1 MKTLSLT
8 EDVPLNAPKSP
19 PDVVSEELSHS
30 NEMVALPS
38 RGDPVVQT
46 LSPEDRQARAAWTA
60 IAQPG
65 EPVVGQVIEHF
76 GVREALERVKFLAAK
91 LPEIDDMMIRTVFQ
105 PVQMPASV
113 AQIEG
118 WALRLRELNLEMEYQ
133 LLSRDGGALVVP
145 GDAAWPGIV
154 DSLGA
159 VAPLA
164 LWVRGNPQALQA
176 LASEG
181 AVALVGARCATHYGT
196 DIAQEIAYELSERG
210 IWVISGGAYGIDAAA
225 HRGALASSGKTISVQ
240 AGGLGNLYP
249 AMNARL
255 FSQIQ
260 QTGAIV
266 SEAPPSQ
273 RPAKH
278 LFLTRNRIISA
289 LSQVVVVVEAG
300 ERSGAMS
307 TANHGAEQGRQVAAV
322 PGPVSSTASVGCHRL
337 IREGAAL
344 VTNAAEIMELMFP
357 LNVAGQSLFGVGG
370 SAGKG
375 ISGVVSVSPQ
385 RDSTGQI
392 PAPSLFAG
400 LSSDGVKVIDVL
412 SKTAW
417 KSLEQVSRAAG
428 LGTRTVQSELG
439 LMELDGKVET
449 RKGRYRL
456 RSKATA
462 R

>member
-1 MKTLSLT
+1 METLSLT
-8 EDVPLNAPKSP
+8 EELPTDTQTDTPDDVPQESSNLPKDETQSSADSATAGP
-19 PDVVSEELSHS
+19 
-30 NEMVALPS
+30 
-38 RGDPVVQT
+38 
-46 LSPEDRQARAAWTA
+46 SPEERRARAIWTA

-65 EPVVGQVIEHF
+65 EPVVGQVIGHF
-76 GVREALERVKFLAAK
+76 GVMEALERVKFLAAK
-91 LPEIDDMMIRTVFQ
+91 LPEIDDMIIRTVFQ
-105 PVQMPASV
+105 PARLPASV
-113 AQIEG
+113 AQVEG
-118 WALRLRELNLEMEYQ
+118 WAMRLRELNLEMEYQ
-133 LLSRDGGALVVP
+133 LLSRDGGTLVVP
-145 GDAAWPGIV
+145 GDAAWPMMA
-154 DSLGA
+154 DDLGM

-164 LWVRGNPQALQA
+164 LWVRGNPRALQA
-176 LASEG
+176 LAPEG

-196 DIAQEIAYELSERG
+196 DIAQEIAYELGERG

-225 HRGALASSGKTISVQ
+225 HQGALASRGKTISVQ
-240 AGGLGNLYP
+240 AGGLGELYP

-322 PGPVSSTASVGCHRL
+322 PGPVTSAASIGCHRL

-344 VTNAAEIMELMFP
+344 VTSAEEILELMFP
-357 LNVAGQSLFGVGG
+357 LNAVKQNVHGG
-370 SAGKG
+370 GAAAAEPPRNSA
-375 ISGVVSVSPQ
+375 
-385 RDSTGQI
+385 GQI

-400 LSSDGVKVIDVL
+400 LSSDGVKVIDSL

-417 KSLEQVSRAAG
+417 KSLEQVARGAG

-449 RKGRYRL
+449 RNGRYRL
-456 RSKATA
+456 GAAALA

>member
-1 MKTLSLT
+1 METLSLT
-8 EDVPLNAPKSP
+8 EELPTDTQKGTPDDVPG
-19 PDVVSEELSHS
+19 ELS
-30 NEMVALPS
+30 NLPKDETQS
-38 RGDPVVQT
+38 SADSATAGP
-46 LSPEDRQARAAWTA
+46 SPEERRARAIWTA

-65 EPVVGQVIEHF
+65 EPVVGQVIGHF
-76 GVREALERVKFLAAK
+76 GVMEALERVKFLAAK
-91 LPEIDDMMIRTVFQ
+91 LPEIDDMIIRTVFQ
-105 PVQMPASV
+105 PARLPASV
-113 AQIEG
+113 AQVEG
-118 WALRLRELNLEMEYQ
+118 WAMRLRELNLEMEYQ
-133 LLSRDGGALVVP
+133 LLSRDGGTLVVP
-145 GDAAWPGIV
+145 GDAAWPMMA
-154 DSLGA
+154 DDLGM

-164 LWVRGNPQALQA
+164 LWVRGNPRALQA
-176 LASEG
+176 LAPEG

-196 DIAQEIAYELSERG
+196 DIAQEIAYELGERG

-225 HRGALASSGKTISVQ
+225 HQGALASRGKTISVQ
-240 AGGLGNLYP
+240 AGGLGELYP
-249 AMNARL
+249 GMNARL

-322 PGPVSSTASVGCHRL
+322 PGPVTSAASIGCHRL

-344 VTNAAEIMELMFP
+344 VTNAEEILELMFP
-357 LNVAGQSLFGVGG
+357 LNAVKQNVHGG
-370 SAGKG
+370 GAAASA
-375 ISGVVSVSPQ
+375 PQ
-385 RDSTGQI
+385 RNSAGQI

-400 LSSDGVKVIDVL
+400 LSSDGVKVIDSL

-417 KSLEQVSRAAG
+417 KSLEQVARGAG

-449 RKGRYRL
+449 RNGRYRL
-456 RSKATA
+456 GAAALA

>member
-1 MKTLSLT
+1 MNERKPMETLSLT
-8 EDVPLNAPKSP
+8 EDLPTDAEQGTSDEVP
-19 PDVVSEELSHS
+19 EELS
-30 NEMVALPS
+30 NLPEGGIES
-38 RGDPVVQT
+38 SADSPRSGP
-46 LSPEDRQARAAWTA
+46 SPEERQARAIWTA

-65 EPVVGQVIEHF
+65 ELIVGQVIGHF
-76 GVREALERVKFLAAK
+76 GVMEALERVKFLADR
-91 LPEIDDMMIRTVFQ
+91 LPETDDMMIRTVLQ
-105 PVQMPASV
+105 PVKLPASV

-118 WALRLRELNLEMEYQ
+118 WAMRLRELNLEMEYQ
-133 LLSRDGGALVVP
+133 LLSRDGGTLVVP
-145 GDAAWPGIV
+145 GDATWPVMV
-154 DSLGA
+154 DDLGA

-164 LWVRGNPQALQA
+164 LWVRGDPQALQA
-176 LASEG
+176 LAPEG

-196 DIAQEIAYELSERG
+196 DMAQEIAYELGERG

-225 HRGALASSGKTISVQ
+225 HQGALASRGKTISVQ
-240 AGGLGNLYP
+240 AGGLGELYP

-322 PGPVSSTASVGCHRL
+322 PGPVTSAASAGCHRL

-357 LNVAGQSLFGVGG
+357 LHAQEQNVFGGE
-370 SAGKG
+370 ATAA
-375 ISGVVSVSPQ
+375 SPQ
-385 RDSTGQI
+385 RNSAGQI

-400 LSSDGVKVIDVL
+400 LSSDGVKVVDSL

-417 KSLEQVSRAAG
+417 KSLEQVARGAG

-449 RKGRYRL
+449 RDGRYRL
-456 RSKATA
+456 GTRTLA

>member
-1 MKTLSLT
+1 METLSLT
-8 EDVPLNAPKSP
+8 EELPTDTQTDTLDDVPEEQSNLPKDGTPSSVDSATAGP
-19 PDVVSEELSHS
+19 SSEE
-30 NEMVALPS
+30 
-38 RGDPVVQT
+38 
-46 LSPEDRQARAAWTA
+46 RQARAIWTA

-65 EPVVGQVIEHF
+65 EPVVGQVIGHF
-76 GVREALERVKFLAAK
+76 GVMEALERVKFLAAK
-91 LPEIDDMMIRTVFQ
+91 LPEIDDMIIRTVFQ
-105 PVQMPASV
+105 PARLPASV
-113 AQIEG
+113 AQIAG
-118 WALRLRELNLEMEYQ
+118 WAMRLRELNLEMEYQ
-133 LLSRDGGALVVP
+133 LLSRDGGTLVVP
-145 GDAAWPGIV
+145 GDAAWPVMV
-154 DSLGA
+154 DNLGM

-164 LWVRGNPQALQA
+164 LWVRGNPRALQA
-176 LASEG
+176 LAPEG

-196 DIAQEIAYELSERG
+196 DMAQEIAYELGERG

-225 HRGALASSGKTISVQ
+225 HQGALASRGKTISVQ
-240 AGGLGNLYP
+240 AGGLGELYP

-322 PGPVSSTASVGCHRL
+322 PGPVTSAASTGCHRL

-344 VTNAAEIMELMFP
+344 VTNAEEILELMFP
-357 LNVAGQSLFGVGG
+357 LNTVEQNVHGG
-370 SAGKG
+370 GAAAAEPPRNSA
-375 ISGVVSVSPQ
+375 
-385 RDSTGQI
+385 GQI

-400 LSSDGVKVIDVL
+400 LSSDGVKVIDSL

-417 KSLEQVSRAAG
+417 KSLEQVARGAG

-449 RKGRYRL
+449 RNGRYRL
-456 RSKATA
+456 GA
-462 R
+462 RALAR

>member
-1 MKTLSLT
+1 METLSLT
-8 EDVPLNAPKSP
+8 EELPTDPQKGTPDDVPQESSNLPKDGTPSSVDSATAGP
-19 PDVVSEELSHS
+19 SSEE
-30 NEMVALPS
+30 
-38 RGDPVVQT
+38 
-46 LSPEDRQARAAWTA
+46 RQARAIWTA

-65 EPVVGQVIEHF
+65 EPIVGQVIGHF
-76 GVREALERVKFLAAK
+76 GVMEALERVKFLAAK
-91 LPEIDDMMIRTVFQ
+91 LPEIDDMIIRTVFQ
-105 PVQMPASV
+105 PARLPASV
-113 AQIEG
+113 AQVEG
-118 WALRLRELNLEMEYQ
+118 WAMRLRELNLEMEYQ
-133 LLSRDGGALVVP
+133 LLSRDGGTLVVP
-145 GDAAWPGIV
+145 GDAAWPV
-154 DSLGA
+154 MADDLGM

-164 LWVRGNPQALQA
+164 LWVRGNPRALQA
-176 LASEG
+176 LAPEG

-196 DIAQEIAYELSERG
+196 DMAQEIAYELGERG

-225 HRGALASSGKTISVQ
+225 HQGALASRGNTISVQ
-240 AGGLGNLYP
+240 AGGLGELYP

-322 PGPVSSTASVGCHRL
+322 PGPVTSAASIGCHRL

-344 VTNAAEIMELMFP
+344 VTSAEEILELMFP
-357 LNVAGQSLFGVGG
+357 LNAVEQNVHGG
-370 SAGKG
+370 GAAASA
-375 ISGVVSVSPQ
+375 PQ
-385 RDSTGQI
+385 RNSAGQI

-400 LSSDGVKVIDVL
+400 LSSDGVKVIDSL

-417 KSLEQVSRAAG
+417 KSLEQVARGAG

-449 RKGRYRL
+449 RNGRYRL
-456 RSKATA
+456 GAAALA

>member
-1 MKTLSLT
+1 METLSLT
-8 EDVPLNAPKSP
+8 EELPTDTETEEPDNVP
-19 PDVVSEELSHS
+19 EELSNPPTGTTVS
-30 NEMVALPS
+30 SANPTASEPN
-38 RGDPVVQT
+38 
-46 LSPEDRQARAAWTA
+46 PEERRARAIWTA

-65 EPVVGQVIEHF
+65 EPVVGQVIGHF
-76 GVREALERVKFLAAK
+76 GVMEALERVKYLADR
-91 LPEIDDMMIRTVFQ
+91 LVQIDDMMIRTVFQ
-105 PVQMPASV
+105 PVQLPASV

-118 WALRLRELNLEMEYQ
+118 WSMRLRELNLEMEYQ
-133 LLSRDGGALVVP
+133 LLSRENGTLVVP
-145 GDAAWPGIV
+145 GDAAWPAVV
-154 DSLGA
+154 DNLGM

-164 LWVRGNPQALQA
+164 LWVRGNPRALGA

-196 DIAQEIAYELSERG
+196 DIAQEIAYELGERG
-210 IWVISGGAYGIDAAA
+210 IWVISGGAYGIDTAA
-225 HRGALASSGKTISVQ
+225 HQGALASRGKTISVQ

-266 SEAPPSQ
+266 SESPPSQ

-278 LFLTRNRIISA
+278 LFLTRNRLISA

-300 ERSGAMS
+300 QRSGAMS

-322 PGPVSSTASVGCHRL
+322 PGPVTSTASIGCHRL

-344 VTNAAEIMELMFP
+344 VTNAEEIMELMFP
-357 LNVAGQSLFGVGG
+357 LNAQDQKVFGAGVAANT
-370 SAGKG
+370 AGTG
-375 ISGVVSVSPQ
+375 AAAASQRNSG
-385 RDSTGQI
+385 GQI

-400 LSSDGVKVIDVL
+400 LTSDGVKVIDSL

-417 KSLEQVSRAAG
+417 KSIEQVARGAG

-439 LMELDGKVET
+439 LMELDGRVET
-449 RKGRYRL
+449 RNGRYRL
-456 RSKATA
+456 GSKAHA

>member
-1 MKTLSLT
+1 METLSLT
-8 EDVPLNAPKSP
+8 EELLIDTQKDTPDDVP
-19 PDVVSEELSHS
+19 EELS
-30 NEMVALPS
+30 NLPKDGTPS
-38 RGDPVVQT
+38 SVDSATSGP
-46 LSPEDRQARAAWTA
+46 SSEERQARAIWTA

-65 EPVVGQVIEHF
+65 EPVVGQVIGHF
-76 GVREALERVKFLAAK
+76 GVMEALERVKFLADR
-91 LPEIDDMMIRTVFQ
+91 LPEIDDMIIRTVFQ
-105 PVQMPASV
+105 PARLPASV

-118 WALRLRELNLEMEYQ
+118 WAMRLRELNLEMEYQ
-133 LLSRDGGALVVP
+133 LLSRDGGTLVVP
-145 GDAAWPGIV
+145 GDAAWPMMA
-154 DSLGA
+154 DDLGM

-164 LWVRGNPQALQA
+164 LWVRGNPRALQA
-176 LASEG
+176 LAPEG

-196 DIAQEIAYELSERG
+196 DMAQEIAYELGERG

-225 HRGALASSGKTISVQ
+225 HQGALASRGKTISVQ
-240 AGGLGNLYP
+240 AGGLGELYP

-322 PGPVSSTASVGCHRL
+322 PGPVTSAASTGCHRL

-344 VTNAAEIMELMFP
+344 VTKAEEIMELMFP
-357 LNVAGQSLFGVGG
+357 LNAVEQNMHSGDAAA
-370 SAGKG
+370 SAPHRN
-375 ISGVVSVSPQ
+375 SA
-385 RDSTGQI
+385 GQI
-392 PAPSLFAG
+392 PPPSLFAG
-400 LSSDGVKVIDVL
+400 LSSDGVKVIDSL

-417 KSLEQVSRAAG
+417 KSLEQVARGAG

-449 RKGRYRL
+449 RNGRYRL
-456 RSKATA
+456 GAAALA

>member
-1 MKTLSLT
+1 METLSLT
-8 EDVPLNAPKSP
+8 EELPTDTQTDTLDDVPEEQSNLPKDGTQSSADSATAGP
-19 PDVVSEELSHS
+19 
-30 NEMVALPS
+30 
-38 RGDPVVQT
+38 
-46 LSPEDRQARAAWTA
+46 SPEERRARAIWTA

-65 EPVVGQVIEHF
+65 EPVVGQVIGHF
-76 GVREALERVKFLAAK
+76 GVMEALERVKFLAAK
-91 LPEIDDMMIRTVFQ
+91 LPEIDDMIIRTVFQ
-105 PVQMPASV
+105 PARLPASV
-113 AQIEG
+113 AQVEG
-118 WALRLRELNLEMEYQ
+118 WAMRLRELNLEMEYQ
-133 LLSRDGGALVVP
+133 LLSRDGGTLVVP
-145 GDAAWPGIV
+145 GDAAWPMMA
-154 DSLGA
+154 DDLGM

-164 LWVRGNPQALQA
+164 LWVRGNPRALQA
-176 LASEG
+176 LAPEG

-196 DIAQEIAYELSERG
+196 DIAQEIAYELGERG

-225 HRGALASSGKTISVQ
+225 HQGALASRGKTISVQ
-240 AGGLGNLYP
+240 AGGLGELYP

-322 PGPVSSTASVGCHRL
+322 PGPVTSAASIGCHRL

-344 VTNAAEIMELMFP
+344 VTNAEEILELMFP
-357 LNVAGQSLFGVGG
+357 LNAVKQNVHGG
-370 SAGKG
+370 GAAAAEPPRNSA
-375 ISGVVSVSPQ
+375 
-385 RDSTGQI
+385 GQI

-400 LSSDGVKVIDVL
+400 LSSDGVKVIDSL

-417 KSLEQVSRAAG
+417 KSLEQVARGAG

-449 RKGRYRL
+449 RNGRYRL
-456 RSKATA
+456 GAAALA

>member
-1 MKTLSLT
+1 METLSLT
-8 EDVPLNAPKSP
+8 EELPTDTEKDTPDDVPEEPSNLPKDGTPSSVDLATSGP
-19 PDVVSEELSHS
+19 SSEE
-30 NEMVALPS
+30 
-38 RGDPVVQT
+38 
-46 LSPEDRQARAAWTA
+46 RQARAIWTA

-65 EPVVGQVIEHF
+65 EPVVGQVIGHF
-76 GVREALERVKFLAAK
+76 GVMEALERVKFLAAK
-91 LPEIDDMMIRTVFQ
+91 MPEIDDMMIRTVFQ
-105 PVQMPASV
+105 PARLPASV

-118 WALRLRELNLEMEYQ
+118 WAMRLRELNLEMEYQ
-133 LLSRDGGALVVP
+133 LLSRDGGTLVVP
-145 GDAAWPGIV
+145 GDAAWPV
-154 DSLGA
+154 MANDLGM

-164 LWVRGNPQALQA
+164 LWVRGNPRALQA
-176 LASEG
+176 LAPEG

-196 DIAQEIAYELSERG
+196 DIAQEIAYELGERG

-225 HRGALASSGKTISVQ
+225 HQGALASRGKTISVQ
-240 AGGLGNLYP
+240 AGGLGELYP

-322 PGPVSSTASVGCHRL
+322 PGPVTSAASIGCHRL

-344 VTNAAEIMELMFP
+344 VTNAEEIMELMFP
-357 LNVAGQSLFGVGG
+357 LNAVEQNVHGG
-370 SAGKG
+370 GAAAAE
-375 ISGVVSVSPQ
+375 PQ
-385 RDSTGQI
+385 RNSAGQI

-400 LSSDGVKVIDVL
+400 LSSDGVKVIDSL

-417 KSLEQVSRAAG
+417 KSLEQVARAAG

-449 RKGRYRL
+449 RNGRYRL
-456 RSKATA
+456 GVAALA

>member
-1 MKTLSLT
+1 METLSHT
-8 EDVPLNAPKSP
+8 EELPTDTQTDTPDDVP
-19 PDVVSEELSHS
+19 EELS
-30 NEMVALPS
+30 NLPKDGTPS
-38 RGDPVVQT
+38 SVDSAASGP
-46 LSPEDRQARAAWTA
+46 SSEERQARAIWTA

-65 EPVVGQVIEHF
+65 EPIVGQVIGHF
-76 GVREALERVKFLAAK
+76 GVMEALERVKFLAAK
-91 LPEIDDMMIRTVFQ
+91 LPEIDDMIIRTVFQ
-105 PVQMPASV
+105 PARLPASV

-118 WALRLRELNLEMEYQ
+118 WAMRLRELNLEMEYQ
-133 LLSRDGGALVVP
+133 LLSRDGGTLVVP
-145 GDAAWPGIV
+145 GDAAWPVMV
-154 DSLGA
+154 DNLGM

-164 LWVRGNPQALQA
+164 LWVRGNPRALQA
-176 LASEG
+176 LAPEG

-196 DIAQEIAYELSERG
+196 DMAQEIAYELGERG

-225 HRGALASSGKTISVQ
+225 HQGALASRGKTISVQ
-240 AGGLGNLYP
+240 AGGLGELYP

-322 PGPVSSTASVGCHRL
+322 PGPVTSAASIGCHRL

-344 VTNAAEIMELMFP
+344 VTNAEEILELMFP
-357 LNVAGQSLFGVGG
+357 LNAVKQNVHGG
-370 SAGKG
+370 GAAASA
-375 ISGVVSVSPQ
+375 PQ
-385 RDSTGQI
+385 RNSAGQI

-400 LSSDGVKVIDVL
+400 LSSDGVKVIDSL

-417 KSLEQVSRAAG
+417 KSLEQVARGAG

-449 RKGRYRL
+449 RNGRYRL
-456 RSKATA
+456 GAAALA

>member
-1 MKTLSLT
+1 METLSLT
-8 EDVPLNAPKSP
+8 EELPTDPQKGTPDDVPG
-19 PDVVSEELSHS
+19 ELS
-30 NEMVALPS
+30 NLPKDETQS
-38 RGDPVVQT
+38 SADSATAGP
-46 LSPEDRQARAAWTA
+46 SPEERRARAIWTA

-65 EPVVGQVIEHF
+65 EPVVGQVIGHF
-76 GVREALERVKFLAAK
+76 GVMEALERVKFLAAK
-91 LPEIDDMMIRTVFQ
+91 LPEIDDMIIRTVFQ
-105 PVQMPASV
+105 PARLPASV
-113 AQIEG
+113 AQVEG
-118 WALRLRELNLEMEYQ
+118 WAMRLRELNLEMEYQ
-133 LLSRDGGALVVP
+133 LLSRDGGTLVVP
-145 GDAAWPGIV
+145 GDAAWPMMA
-154 DSLGA
+154 DDLGM

-164 LWVRGNPQALQA
+164 LWVRGNPRALQA
-176 LASEG
+176 LAPEG

-196 DIAQEIAYELSERG
+196 DIAQEIAYELGERG

-225 HRGALASSGKTISVQ
+225 HQGALASRGKTISVQ
-240 AGGLGNLYP
+240 AGGLGELYP

-322 PGPVSSTASVGCHRL
+322 PGPVTSAASIGCHRL

-344 VTNAAEIMELMFP
+344 VTSAEEILELMFP
-357 LNVAGQSLFGVGG
+357 LNAVKQNVHGG
-370 SAGKG
+370 GAAAAEPPRNSA
-375 ISGVVSVSPQ
+375 
-385 RDSTGQI
+385 GQI

-400 LSSDGVKVIDVL
+400 LSSDGVKVIDSL

-417 KSLEQVSRAAG
+417 KSLEQVARGAG

-449 RKGRYRL
+449 RNGRYRL
-456 RSKATA
+456 GATA
-462 R
+462 LAR

>member
-1 MKTLSLT
+1 METLSLT
-8 EDVPLNAPKSP
+8 EELPTDTETEAPDNVP
-19 PDVVSEELSHS
+19 EELSNPPTGATVS
-30 NEMVALPS
+30 SANPATS
-38 RGDPVVQT
+38 GS
-46 LSPEDRQARAAWTA
+46 SPEERRARAIWTA

-65 EPVVGQVIEHF
+65 EPIVGQVIGHF
-76 GVREALERVKFLAAK
+76 GVMEALERVKFLADR

-105 PVQMPASV
+105 PVKLPASV

-118 WALRLRELNLEMEYQ
+118 WAMRLRELNLEMEYQ
-133 LLSRDGGALVVP
+133 LLSRDGGTLVVP
-145 GDAAWPGIV
+145 GDAAWPVMV
-154 DSLGA
+154 DNLGM

-164 LWVRGNPQALQA
+164 LWVRGNPRALQA
-176 LASEG
+176 LAPEG

-196 DIAQEIAYELSERG
+196 DMAQEIAYELGERG

-225 HRGALASSGKTISVQ
+225 HQGALASRGKTISVQ
-240 AGGLGNLYP
+240 AGGLGELYP

-322 PGPVSSTASVGCHRL
+322 PGPVTSAASIGCHRL

-344 VTNAAEIMELMFP
+344 VTNAEEILELMFP
-357 LNVAGQSLFGVGG
+357 LNAVKQNVHGG
-370 SAGKG
+370 GAAASA
-375 ISGVVSVSPQ
+375 PQ
-385 RDSTGQI
+385 RNSAGQI

-400 LSSDGVKVIDVL
+400 LSSDGVKVIDSL

-417 KSLEQVSRAAG
+417 KSLEQVARGAG

-449 RKGRYRL
+449 RNGRYRL
-456 RSKATA
+456 GAAALA

>member
-1 MKTLSLT
+1 MERLSLT
-8 EDVPLNAPKSP
+8 EELLIDTQKDTPDDVP
-19 PDVVSEELSHS
+19 EELS
-30 NEMVALPS
+30 NLPKDGTPS
-38 RGDPVVQT
+38 SVDSATSGP
-46 LSPEDRQARAAWTA
+46 SSEERQARAIWTA

-65 EPVVGQVIEHF
+65 EPVVGQVIGHF
-76 GVREALERVKFLAAK
+76 GVMEALERVKFLADR
-91 LPEIDDMMIRTVFQ
+91 LPEIDDMIIRTVFQ
-105 PVQMPASV
+105 PARLPASV

-118 WALRLRELNLEMEYQ
+118 WAMRLRELNLEMEYQ
-133 LLSRDGGALVVP
+133 LLSRDGGTLVVP
-145 GDAAWPGIV
+145 GDAAWPMMA
-154 DSLGA
+154 DDLGM

-164 LWVRGNPQALQA
+164 LWVRGNPRALQA
-176 LASEG
+176 LAPEG

-196 DIAQEIAYELSERG
+196 DMAQEIAYELGERG

-225 HRGALASSGKTISVQ
+225 HQGALASRGKTISVQ
-240 AGGLGNLYP
+240 AGGLGELYP

-322 PGPVSSTASVGCHRL
+322 PGPVTSAASTGCHRL

-344 VTNAAEIMELMFP
+344 VTNAEEILELMFP
-357 LNVAGQSLFGVGG
+357 LNAVEQNVFGAGVAANKSVVGAAA
-370 SAGKG
+370 SA
-375 ISGVVSVSPQ
+375 PQ
-385 RDSTGQI
+385 RNSAGQI
-392 PAPSLFAG
+392 PPPSLFAG
-400 LSSDGVKVIDVL
+400 LSSDGVKVIDSL

-417 KSLEQVSRAAG
+417 KSLEQVARGAG

-449 RKGRYRL
+449 CNGRYRL
-456 RSKATA
+456 GAAALA

>member
-1 MKTLSLT
+1 METLSLT
-8 EDVPLNAPKSP
+8 EELPTDTQTDTPDDVPQESSNLPKDETQSSADSATAGP
-19 PDVVSEELSHS
+19 
-30 NEMVALPS
+30 
-38 RGDPVVQT
+38 
-46 LSPEDRQARAAWTA
+46 SPEERRARAIWTA

-65 EPVVGQVIEHF
+65 EPVVGQVIGHF
-76 GVREALERVKFLAAK
+76 GVMEALERVKFLAAK
-91 LPEIDDMMIRTVFQ
+91 LPEIDDMIIRTVFQ
-105 PVQMPASV
+105 PARLPASV
-113 AQIEG
+113 AQVEG
-118 WALRLRELNLEMEYQ
+118 WAMRLRELNLEMEYQ
-133 LLSRDGGALVVP
+133 LLSRDGGTLVVP
-145 GDAAWPGIV
+145 GDAAWPMMA
-154 DSLGA
+154 DDLGM

-164 LWVRGNPQALQA
+164 LWVRGNPRALQA
-176 LASEG
+176 LAPEG

-196 DIAQEIAYELSERG
+196 DIAQEIAYELGERG

-225 HRGALASSGKTISVQ
+225 HQGALASRGKTISVQ
-240 AGGLGNLYP
+240 AGGLGELYP
-249 AMNARL
+249 AMNVRL

-322 PGPVSSTASVGCHRL
+322 PGPVTSAASIGCHRL

-344 VTNAAEIMELMFP
+344 VTSAEEILELMFP
-357 LNVAGQSLFGVGG
+357 LNAVKQNVHGG
-370 SAGKG
+370 GAAAAEPPRNSA
-375 ISGVVSVSPQ
+375 
-385 RDSTGQI
+385 GQI

-400 LSSDGVKVIDVL
+400 LSSDGVKVIDSL

-417 KSLEQVSRAAG
+417 KSLEQVARGAG

-449 RKGRYRL
+449 RNGRYRL
-456 RSKATA
+456 GAAALA

>member
-1 MKTLSLT
+1 METLSLT
-8 EDVPLNAPKSP
+8 EELPTDTQTDTPDDAP
-19 PDVVSEELSHS
+19 EELS
-30 NEMVALPS
+30 NLPKDGTPS
-38 RGDPVVQT
+38 SVDSVTAGP
-46 LSPEDRQARAAWTA
+46 SSEERQARAIWTA

-65 EPVVGQVIEHF
+65 EPVVGQVIGHF
-76 GVREALERVKFLAAK
+76 GVMEALERVKFLAAK
-91 LPEIDDMMIRTVFQ
+91 LPEIDDMIIRTVFQ
-105 PVQMPASV
+105 PARLPASV
-113 AQIEG
+113 AQVEG
-118 WALRLRELNLEMEYQ
+118 WAMRLRELNLEMEYQ
-133 LLSRDGGALVVP
+133 LLSRDGGTLVVP
-145 GDAAWPGIV
+145 GDAAWPMMA
-154 DSLGA
+154 DDLGM

-164 LWVRGNPQALQA
+164 LWVRGNPRALQA
-176 LASEG
+176 LAPEG

-196 DIAQEIAYELSERG
+196 DIAQEIAYELGERG

-225 HRGALASSGKTISVQ
+225 HQGALASRGKTISVQ
-240 AGGLGNLYP
+240 AGGLGELYP

-322 PGPVSSTASVGCHRL
+322 PGPVTSAASIGCHRL

-344 VTNAAEIMELMFP
+344 VTNAEEILELMFP
-357 LNVAGQSLFGVGG
+357 LNAVKQNVHGG
-370 SAGKG
+370 GAAAAEPPRNSA
-375 ISGVVSVSPQ
+375 
-385 RDSTGQI
+385 GQI

-400 LSSDGVKVIDVL
+400 LSSDGVKVIDSL

-417 KSLEQVSRAAG
+417 KSLEQVARGAG

-449 RKGRYRL
+449 RNGRYRL
-456 RSKATA
+456 GAAALA

>member
-1 MKTLSLT
+1 METLSLT
-8 EDVPLNAPKSP
+8 EELPTDTQTDTPDDVPQESSNLPKDETQSSADSATAGP
-19 PDVVSEELSHS
+19 
-30 NEMVALPS
+30 
-38 RGDPVVQT
+38 
-46 LSPEDRQARAAWTA
+46 SPEERRARAIWTA

-65 EPVVGQVIEHF
+65 EPVVGQVIGHF
-76 GVREALERVKFLAAK
+76 GVMEALERVKFLAAK
-91 LPEIDDMMIRTVFQ
+91 LPEIDDMIIRTVFQ
-105 PVQMPASV
+105 PARLPASV
-113 AQIEG
+113 AQVEG
-118 WALRLRELNLEMEYQ
+118 WAMRLRELNLEMEYQ
-133 LLSRDGGALVVP
+133 LLSRDGGTLVVP
-145 GDAAWPGIV
+145 GDAAWPMMA
-154 DSLGA
+154 DDLGM

-164 LWVRGNPQALQA
+164 LWVRGNPRALQA
-176 LASEG
+176 LAPEG

-196 DIAQEIAYELSERG
+196 DIAQEIAYELGERG

-225 HRGALASSGKTISVQ
+225 HQGALASRGKTISVQ
-240 AGGLGNLYP
+240 AGGLGELYP

-322 PGPVSSTASVGCHRL
+322 PGPVTSAASIGCHRL

-344 VTNAAEIMELMFP
+344 VTNAEEILELMFP
-357 LNVAGQSLFGVGG
+357 LNAVKQNVHGG
-370 SAGKG
+370 GAAAAEPPRNSA
-375 ISGVVSVSPQ
+375 
-385 RDSTGQI
+385 GQI

-400 LSSDGVKVIDVL
+400 LSSDGVKVIDSL

-417 KSLEQVSRAAG
+417 KSLEQVARGAG

-449 RKGRYRL
+449 RNGRYRL
-456 RSKATA
+456 GAAALA

>member
-1 MKTLSLT
+1 METLSLT
-8 EDVPLNAPKSP
+8 EELLIDTQKDTPDDVR
-19 PDVVSEELSHS
+19 EELS
-30 NEMVALPS
+30 NLPKDATPS
-38 RGDPVVQT
+38 SADSATGGP
-46 LSPEDRQARAAWTA
+46 SSEERQARAIWTA

-65 EPVVGQVIEHF
+65 EPVVGQVIGHF
-76 GVREALERVKFLAAK
+76 GVMEALERVKFLAAK
-91 LPEIDDMMIRTVFQ
+91 LPKIDDMIIRTVFQ
-105 PVQMPASV
+105 PVKLPASV

-118 WALRLRELNLEMEYQ
+118 WAMRLRELNLEMEYQ
-133 LLSRDGGALVVP
+133 LLSRDGGTLVVP
-145 GDAAWPGIV
+145 GDAAWPV
-154 DSLGA
+154 MADDLGM

-176 LASEG
+176 LAPEG

-196 DIAQEIAYELSERG
+196 DMAQEIAYELGERG

-225 HRGALASSGKTISVQ
+225 HQGALASRGKTISVQ
-240 AGGLGNLYP
+240 AGGLGELYP

-322 PGPVSSTASVGCHRL
+322 PGPVTSAASIGCHRL

-344 VTNAAEIMELMFP
+344 VTNAEEILELMFP
-357 LNVAGQSLFGVGG
+357 LNAVEQNMHSGDAAAAEPLRN
-370 SAGKG
+370 SA
-375 ISGVVSVSPQ
+375 
-385 RDSTGQI
+385 GQI
-392 PAPSLFAG
+392 PPPSLFAG
-400 LSSDGVKVIDVL
+400 LSSDGVKVIDSL

-417 KSLEQVSRAAG
+417 KSLEQVARGAG

-449 RKGRYRL
+449 RNGRYRL
-456 RSKATA
+456 GAAALA

>member
-1 MKTLSLT
+1 METLSLT
-8 EDVPLNAPKSP
+8 EELPTDTETEAPDNVP
-19 PDVVSEELSHS
+19 EELSNPPTDTTVS
-30 NEMVALPS
+30 SANPAASEPN
-38 RGDPVVQT
+38 
-46 LSPEDRQARAAWTA
+46 PEERRARAIWTA

-65 EPVVGQVIEHF
+65 EPVVGQVIGHF
-76 GVREALERVKFLAAK
+76 GVMEALERVKYLADR
-91 LPEIDDMMIRTVFQ
+91 LVQIDDMMIRTVFQ
-105 PVQMPASV
+105 PVQLPASV

-118 WALRLRELNLEMEYQ
+118 WAMRLRELNLEMEYQ
-133 LLSRDGGALVVP
+133 LLSRENGTLVVP
-145 GDAAWPGIV
+145 GDAAWPAVV
-154 DSLGA
+154 DNLGT

-164 LWVRGNPQALQA
+164 LWVRGNPRALGA
-176 LASEG
+176 LAPQG

-196 DIAQEIAYELSERG
+196 DIAQEIAYELGERG
-210 IWVISGGAYGIDAAA
+210 IWVISGGAYGIDTAA
-225 HRGALASSGKTISVQ
+225 HQGALASQGKTISVQ

-266 SEAPPSQ
+266 SESPPSQ

-278 LFLTRNRIISA
+278 LFLTRNRLISA

-300 ERSGAMS
+300 QRSGAMS

-322 PGPVSSTASVGCHRL
+322 PGPVTSTASTGCHRL

-344 VTNAAEIMELMFP
+344 VTNAEEIMELLFP
-357 LNVAGQSLFGVGG
+357 LNAQDQKVFGAGVAANTA
-370 SAGKG
+370 SAAAAA
-375 ISGVVSVSPQ
+375 VSQ
-385 RDSTGQI
+385 RNSTGQI

-400 LSSDGVKVIDVL
+400 LTSDGVKVIDSL

-417 KSLEQVSRAAG
+417 KSIEQVARGAG

-439 LMELDGKVET
+439 LMELDGRVET
-449 RKGRYRL
+449 RNGRYRL
-456 RSKATA
+456 GSKAHA

>member
-1 MKTLSLT
+1 MEKLSLT
-8 EDVPLNAPKSP
+8 EELPTDTQTDTPDDVP
-19 PDVVSEELSHS
+19 EELS
-30 NEMVALPS
+30 NLPKDGTPS
-38 RGDPVVQT
+38 SVDSATAGP
-46 LSPEDRQARAAWTA
+46 SSEERQARAIWTA

-65 EPVVGQVIEHF
+65 EPVVGQVIGHF
-76 GVREALERVKFLAAK
+76 GVMEALERVKFLAAK
-91 LPEIDDMMIRTVFQ
+91 LPEIDDMIIRTVFQ
-105 PVQMPASV
+105 PVRLPASV

-118 WALRLRELNLEMEYQ
+118 WAMRLRELNLEMEYQ
-133 LLSRDGGALVVP
+133 LLSRDGGTLVVP
-145 GDAAWPGIV
+145 GDAAWPMMA
-154 DSLGA
+154 DDLGM

-164 LWVRGNPQALQA
+164 LWVRGNPRALQA
-176 LASEG
+176 LAPEG

-196 DIAQEIAYELSERG
+196 DMAQEIAYELGERG

-225 HRGALASSGKTISVQ
+225 HQGALASRGKTISVQ
-240 AGGLGNLYP
+240 AGGLGELYP

-255 FSQIQ
+255 FFQIQ

-322 PGPVSSTASVGCHRL
+322 PGPVASAASTGCHRL

-344 VTNAAEIMELMFP
+344 VTNAAEILELMFP
-357 LNVAGQSLFGVGG
+357 LHTQEQNVFGAGVAANKSVVG
-370 SAGKG
+370 AAAAE
-375 ISGVVSVSPQ
+375 PQ
-385 RDSTGQI
+385 RNSAGQI

-400 LSSDGVKVIDVL
+400 LSSDGVKVIDSL

-417 KSLEQVSRAAG
+417 KSLEQVARAAG

-449 RKGRYRL
+449 RNGRYRL
-456 RSKATA
+456 GVTA
-462 R
+462 MAR